1 MKTLKSPH
9 FTWNTVMLCGLY
21 FIAALLRLRL
31 NFSSTL
37 PPSVDGIY
45 YPLQVRSLI
54 ESGHLA
60 FHDMPFTF
68 WIEAAVAKL
77 FLLFSPQE
85 PGVTLMFVCRLIDS
99 LLPPLLIIP
108 VYLLFK
114 RVAPKQPAV
123 LLSFIVC
130 GFAILNPSISVLLV
144 TDFHKNAIGL
154 LLLFLFCYGLFSYIQ
169 NKEKSMLAFTTLC
182 FILIGL
188 THIGCFA
195 ALLLFAIIVVIIY
208 LKNIFA
214 STRSIFGNKRYAA
227 LLATCTGITIM
238 ITLLLIAGD
247 TDRLLKLLSVS
258 TTNRLFRNSLFI
270 QVINHRTELE
280 GIRFIY
286 FIFNSLCSIF
296 GIITFFATRKQLSV
310 NLQKLLGATVLWHL
324 ALISPLIGMEWA
336 ERFYF
341 ISFVPFTIILIFA
354 FGYLKKS
361 GKIIT
366 AIVISLFLC
375 LSVVTAPTKKASV
388 ISESEYLTLSS
399 MKNFINPNEKN
410 VIIAKHGL
418 EWWATWALECD
429 SRSTPICDQKAK
441 QYATIYYLQTTQQTP
456 RPNNGIP
463 DIQIPNQAI
472 LIASNQH
479 FNLYAV
485 SPGKETTW
493 LE

>member
-1 MKTLKSPH
+1 MKILKSPH
-9 FTWNTVMLCGLY
+9 FTWNTVMLCGLF

-31 NFSSTL
+31 NFSSIL

-54 ESGHLA
+54 ENGHLA

-68 WIEAAVAKL
+68 WLEAAVAKL
-77 FLLFSPQE
+77 ILLFSPLE
-85 PGVTLMFVCRLIDS
+85 SEVTLMFTCRLIDS
-99 LLPPLLIIP
+99 LVPPLLIIP

-114 RVAPKQPAV
+114 RIAPKRPAV
-123 LLSFIVC
+123 FLSLIVC

-154 LLLFLFCYGLFSYIQ
+154 LLLFLFCHGLFSFIQ
-169 NKEKSMLAFTTLC
+169 SKEKSTLAFTALC
-182 FILIGL
+182 FILVGL

-195 ALLLFAIIVVIIY
+195 TLLLFITIIAIIY
-208 LKNIFA
+208 HKNIFG
-214 STRSIFGNKRYAA
+214 SIRGIFGSKRYAA
-227 LLATCTGITIM
+227 LLAICAGITI
-238 ITLLLIAGD
+238 IIALIFIAGD
-247 TDRLLKLLSVS
+247 ADRLHKLLSVS

-280 GIRFIY
+280 GIRLIY
-286 FIFNSLCSIF
+286 FIFNTLCSIF
-296 GIITFFATRKQLSV
+296 GIITFFATRKQLSA
-310 NLQKLLGATVLWHL
+310 NMQKLLGATVLWHL

-366 AIVISLFLC
+366 ATVISLFLC
-375 LSVVTAPTKKASV
+375 LAVATAPTKKISV
-388 ISESEYLTLSS
+388 LSENEYHTLRS
-399 MKNFINPNEKN
+399 MKKFINTNEKI
-410 VIIAKHGL
+410 VVVAKHGL
-418 EWWATWALECD
+418 EWWATWSLECD
-429 SRSTPICDQKAK
+429 SRSTPISGQKAK
-441 QYATIYYLQTTQQTP
+441 QYATIFYLQTTQQTP
-456 RPNNGIP
+456 RPNNGIA
-463 DIQIPNQAI
+463 DIQIPKQAI
-472 LIASNQH
+472 LIAGNQY

-485 SPGKETTW
+485 YPAKETAW